1 VAFKIIERLTLKVA
15 ALNSLLPASSF
26 PELILFTALM
36 AFGEESLWPASGLM
50 SQSKGP
56 FAGFVLPTYC
66 ESKAEA
72 EPKRNILCV
81 PQNDFSSK
89 FLQVG
94 FTNPP
99 ADCIAT

>member
-1 VAFKIIERLTLKVA
+1 
-15 ALNSLLPASSF
+15 
-26 PELILFTALM
+26 M

-50 SQSKGP
+50 SQWKRP
-56 FAGFVLPTYC
+56 FAGFVLPKYC

-89 FLQVG
+89 ILQVG

-99 ADCIAT
+99 ADCIAS